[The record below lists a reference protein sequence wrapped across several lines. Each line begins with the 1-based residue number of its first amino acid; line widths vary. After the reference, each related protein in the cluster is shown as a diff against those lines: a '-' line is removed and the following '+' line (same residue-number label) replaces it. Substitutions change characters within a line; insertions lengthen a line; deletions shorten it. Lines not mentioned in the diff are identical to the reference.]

1 MTKLTRRQIGQ
12 GAAALAAVAVT
23 GGFPSIGRAQANKIK
38 IKYANSGGEAST
50 AVVFAKK
57 VFAEITK
64 RTNGEVE
71 FDVFAGTL
79 GGEKTLLDGLALGTV
94 DMTTTAFTGT
104 REFDILYAP
113 YMFRDADHVAKMVNG
128 PLREKL
134 NKLMKDRYDA
144 QFLGVARDGPF
155 CLFTK
160 EKIGSFGDIK
170 GKKIRAGE
178 IEGTVAGLQHL
189 GARPTVVAFNEVY
202 TSLQQNL
209 VDGMVTL
216 PNLALVMKFN
226 EVCKHYI
233 TNDFGIGLGKWSVS
247 SRTWGRLTPAQRTI
261 VQDTYNE
268 MEANDYY
275 AAVKNQAPIDV
286 KKWEEVNGPGSVIT
300 FDAKSAAAE
309 MAPLNKKLADEV
321 FGAGTWDTIQ
331 KS

>member
-23 GGFPSIGRAQANKIK
+23 GGLARPGRAQGKIK

-64 RTNGEVE
+64 RSNGEVE

-94 DMTTTAFTGT
+94 DMTTTAYTGT

-113 YMFRDADHVAKMVNG
+113 YMFRDADHAAKVVNG
-128 PLREKL
+128 PLREKFS
-134 NKLMKDRYDA
+134 KLMKDRYDA
-144 QFLGVARDGPF
+144 EFLGVARDGPF

-160 EKIGSFGDIK
+160 NKIDGFAGIK
-170 GKKIRAGE
+170 GMKIRAGE
-178 IEGTVAGLQHL
+178 IEGVVAGLQHL

-226 EVCKHYI
+226 EVCKHYV
-233 TNDFGIGLGKWSVS
+233 TNDFGIGLGKFTIA
-247 SRTWGRLTPAQRTI
+247 SRVWGRLSPAQRKI
-261 VQDTYNE
+261 VQDTFNE
-268 MEANDYY
+268 LEASDYY
-275 AAVKNQAPIDV
+275 AAVQRQAPIDV
-286 KKWEEVNGPGSVIT
+286 KKWEEVNGPGTVLT
-300 FDAKSAAAE
+300 FDARSAMAE
-309 MAPLNKKLADEV
+309 MAPLNQKLANEV
-321 FGAGTWDTIQ
+321 FGAGSWDMIQ
-331 KS
+331 KA